1 MSYQALYR
9 KYRSTNFEQI
19 YGQEAIVKTLQ
30 NALKSNKIAHAY
42 LFSGPRGTGKTSI
55 ARLFA
60 KALNCEDGL
69 GKICDKCS
77 NCKEI
82 ALGISP
88 DVIEI
93 DAASNSGV
101 DEVRNLIEKV
111 KYAPTKSR
119 YKVYIIDEVHMM
131 SNSAFNAL
139 LKTLEEPPSYVVFIL
154 CTTELYKVLPTIVS
168 RCQRYEFQKLSDE
181 ELTSLIKKV
190 LLNEHVTY
198 EEEAIKE
205 IVELANGGARDALS
219 ILDQAI
225 SFSGNSIKLSDIE
238 SLFGLTSK
246 KEKIMLLESI
256 KKQDYQALLKTF
268 SQLTEKNIDLV
279 RFINEILTLLKD
291 SLISKKTKIENSD
304 MYVSLVSKYF
314 DESQAQ
320 NLINVLLELL
330 KEIKIS
336 NNPSLVVEIYLIKM
350 IESINKP
357 KEVTF
362 ETKVVQAK
370 PTSQVDNKVIKET
383 NTIPIVNK
391 EVEKPKQVQPSVTTS
406 LPKHDV
412 NVTKVV
418 QTSEP
423 IKKDETPTQMM
434 DAIDNLKPIF
444 EDTPSTKSE
453 PTIETSGEKYHLDID
468 SLIKLTVVSNK
479 EAKKELL
486 KRRKYLEVYKKD
498 AKLKP
503 YVELLLKGIPY
514 LLCDTILVLMFNYSK
529 DSNLANIKANQ
540 SRLVDC
546 VEKILLKRVN
556 IYALDR
562 IEGTELITKYRNLDE
577 VRKLPKAK
585 EVNLDEI
592 KF

>member
-60 KALNCEDGL
+60 KALNCEEGL
-69 GKICDKCS
+69 GTICDKCS

-101 DEVRNLIEKV
+101 DEVRSLIEKV

-168 RCQRYEFQKLSDE
+168 RCQRYEFQKLTDE

-246 KEKIMLLESI
+246 KEKIVLLESI
-256 KKQDYQALLKTF
+256 KKQDYQSLLKTF
-268 SQLTEKNIDLV
+268 SQLTEKNIDLI
-279 RFINEILTLLKD
+279 RFVNEILTLLKE
-291 SLISKKTKIENSD
+291 SLISKKTKRESND

-314 DESQAQ
+314 DENQEE
-320 NLINVLLELL
+320 NLINVLLDLL

-336 NNPSLVVEIYLIKM
+336 NNPSLVAEIYLIKM
-350 IESINKP
+350 IESINKT
-357 KEVTF
+357 KDVVV
-362 ETKVVQAK
+362 ETKVVQTK
-370 PTSQVDNKVIKET
+370 PIIQQENKVVKEVSA
-383 NTIPIVNK
+383 PVVNK
-391 EVEKPKQVQPSVTTS
+391 EAEKSQQFESLATS
-406 LPKHDV
+406 LPKHNVD
-412 NVTKVV
+412 VTKVR
-418 QTSEP
+418 QTKEP

-434 DAIDNLKPIF
+434 DAIGNLKPIF
-444 EDTPSTKSE
+444 EDTPSIKNE
-453 PTIETSGEKYHLDID
+453 PSLEITGEKNSLDID
-468 SLIKLTVVSNK
+468 SLIKLTVISNK

-486 KRRKYLEVYKKD
+486 KRWKYLEAYKKD
-498 AKLKP
+498 DKLKP

-529 DSNLANIKANQ
+529 DSNIANIKANQ
-540 SRLVDC
+540 SKLADC
-546 VEKILLKRVN
+546 VEKILLKRVQ

-577 VRKLPKAK
+577 VRKLPKAR

>member
-9 KYRSTNFEQI
+9 KYRSTNFGQI

-60 KALNCEDGL
+60 KALNCEEGL
-69 GKICDKCS
+69 GTICDKCS

-168 RCQRYEFQKLSDE
+168 RCQRYEFQKLTDE

-225 SFSGNSIKLSDIE
+225 SFSGNSIKLNDIE

-246 KEKIMLLESI
+246 KEKIVLLESI
-256 KKQDYQALLKTF
+256 KKQDYQSLLKTF
-268 SQLTEKNIDLV
+268 SQLTEKNIDLI
-279 RFINEILTLLKD
+279 RFINEILTLLKE
-291 SLISKKTKIENSD
+291 SLISKKTKRESND

-314 DESQAQ
+314 DENQEE
-320 NLINVLLELL
+320 NLINVLLDLL

-336 NNPSLVVEIYLIKM
+336 NNPSLVAEIYLIKM
-350 IESINKP
+350 IESFNKT
-357 KEVTF
+357 KDVVV
-362 ETKVVQAK
+362 ETKVVQTK
-370 PTSQVDNKVIKET
+370 PIIQQENKVVKEVSA
-383 NTIPIVNK
+383 PVVNK
-391 EVEKPKQVQPSVTTS
+391 EAEKSQQFESLATS
-406 LPKHDV
+406 LPKHNVD
-412 NVTKVV
+412 VTKVR
-418 QTSEP
+418 QTKEP

-444 EDTPSTKSE
+444 EDTPSIKNE
-453 PTIETSGEKYHLDID
+453 PSLEITGEKNSLDID
-468 SLIKLTVVSNK
+468 SLIKLTVISNK

-486 KRRKYLEVYKKD
+486 KRWKYLEAYKKD

-529 DSNLANIKANQ
+529 DSNIANIKANQ
-540 SRLVDC
+540 SKLADC
-546 VEKILLKRVN
+546 VEKILLKRVQ

-577 VRKLPKAK
+577 VRKLPKAR

>member
-60 KALNCEDGL
+60 KALNCEEGL
-69 GKICDKCS
+69 GTICDKCS

-139 LKTLEEPPSYVVFIL
+139 LKTLEEPPFYVVFIL

-246 KEKIMLLESI
+246 KEKIVLLESI
-256 KKQDYQALLKTF
+256 KKQDYQSLLKTF
-268 SQLTEKNIDLV
+268 SQLTEKNIDLI
-279 RFINEILTLLKD
+279 RFINEILSLLKE
-291 SLISKKTKIENSD
+291 SLISKKTKRESND

-314 DESQAQ
+314 DENQEE
-320 NLINVLLELL
+320 NLINVLLDLL

-336 NNPSLVVEIYLIKM
+336 NNPSLVAEIYLIKM
-350 IESINKP
+350 IESINKT
-357 KEVTF
+357 KDVVI
-362 ETKVVQAK
+362 ETKVVQTR
-370 PTSQVDNKVIKET
+370 PIIQQENKVVKEVST
-383 NTIPIVNK
+383 PVVNK
-391 EVEKPKQVQPSVTTS
+391 ETENPKQFESLTTTS
-406 LPKHDV
+406 LPKHNVD
-412 NVTKVV
+412 VTKVSH
-418 QTSEP
+418 TKEP

-444 EDTPSTKSE
+444 EDAPSIKNE
-453 PTIETSGEKYHLDID
+453 PSLEITGEKNSLDID
-468 SLIKLTVVSNK
+468 SLIKLTVISNK

-486 KRRKYLEVYKKD
+486 KRRKYLEAYKKD

-529 DSNLANIKANQ
+529 DSNIANIKANQ
-540 SRLVDC
+540 PKLVDC
-546 VEKILLKRVN
+546 VEKILLKRVQ

-577 VRKLPKAK
+577 VRKLPKAR